1 MNDVKTLIL
10 LPVRL
15 FFHVVRTIS
24 TGIRTVHKIVDSVV
38 DSVASVFGK

>member
-10 LPVRL
+10 LPVR
-15 FFHVVRTIS
+15 FAIYTVRTIS